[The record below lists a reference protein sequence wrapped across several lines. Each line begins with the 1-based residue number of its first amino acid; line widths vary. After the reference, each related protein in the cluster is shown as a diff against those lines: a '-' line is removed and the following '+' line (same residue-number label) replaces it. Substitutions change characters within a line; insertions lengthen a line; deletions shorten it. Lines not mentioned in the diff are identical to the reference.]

1 MNHSRLKGHFTA
13 GTDIRLFMNIQS
25 EVVSRT
31 MWNMI
36 ACIFYY
42 LHDDIS
48 ELAHNHSRFQAVLT
62 SILCF
67 SDYVKHLVKLRIFGF
82 PYCNSTGNIR
92 AVSVIISSEINRHK
106 ITKLDFS
113 IGCCRMTVC
122 SVIRTRCYDRLEAES
137 GAATASELIF
147 QFICN
152 IDLCNARF
160 DHIKQCIERSL

>member
-1 MNHSRLKGHFTA
+1 MNHSRLKDHFTA
-13 GTDIRLFMNIQS
+13 GADIRLFMNIQS

-36 ACIFYY
+36 ACIFHYI
-42 LHDDIS
+42 HDDIS
-48 ELAHNHSRFQAVLT
+48 ELAHNHSRFQAVL
-62 SILCF
+62 SGILCF

-113 IGCCRMTVC
+113 VGCCRMTVC

-137 GAATASELIF
+137 GTATASELIF